1 MKERK
6 QLKPL
11 LYTSLL
17 GQSLLESYRM
27 FADWIFILKN
37 AAVDIGFFIIFAVTY
52 TFYFNPKI
60 MEIQSSLTTLMSEM
74 SANIPSDSSMPTQ
87 EALIALSSQK
97 ESFTQAFGRLA
108 FLFFLL
114 LIFIYALWCIFQ
126 GTSWWL
132 AHRKL
137 RHNVGWYKSEQ
148 RFSALSLIWAA
159 IFLVLYIIIVKIS
172 ALLTVGSIELVSVE
186 LLARMLG
193 VALLIV
199 LYFASISYSL
209 LDIKLKEALKETFV
223 IGIKKA
229 AVAIPA
235 FLLIIIKFYVLYGLI
250 MLLGLE
256 LVPKV
261 VLGLIFFLPLTAW
274 ARLFMGVVVEKAPNK
289 K

>member
-1 MKERK
+1 M
-6 QLKPL
+6 
-11 LYTSLL
+11 
-17 GQSLLESYRM
+17 
-27 FADWIFILKN
+27 
-37 AAVDIGFFIIFAVTY
+37 
-52 TFYFNPKI
+52 
-60 MEIQSSLTTLMSEM
+60 
-74 SANIPSDSSMPTQ
+74 
-87 EALIALSSQK
+87 
-97 ESFTQAFGRLA
+97 
-108 FLFFLL
+108 
-114 LIFIYALWCIFQ
+114 
-126 GTSWWL
+126 
-132 AHRKL
+132 
-137 RHNVGWYKSEQ
+137 GWYKSEQ